1 MLLSLA
7 CFILQAELERPQS
20 GTGEEEDTGD
30 EEGRSEKRQLKMKS
44 RRVSLT
50 PTTSVRTVC
59 WSEHRAEAVSHEVSQ
74 TKLTDSL

>member
-7 CFILQAELERPQS
+7 CLILQADLEGLQS

-44 RRVSLT
+44 RRLSLT

-59 WSEHRAEAVSHEVSQ
+59 WSEAVSHEVSQ